1 MKKALLNT
9 LQIILKTALA
19 AVLFIMTWNWLTPY
33 FRVNRNTDGD
43 LFRNL
48 PEDTI
53 DVIALGSSHIQYAF
67 NPAVFYAETGN
78 YSYVLGSSCQ
88 PFSMSYYML
97 EEALKTQ
104 HPSVVVLDVFT
115 LLPQSQVCY
124 ADGLYYKAI
133 DMMSGDTRYEAG
145 KYGTESLPE
154 NLQEAYTYD
163 LILNHDH
170 WKDMDFSDPDSIK
183 ANTPYIISMP
193 NNENYDASYNITG
206 NIQFIG
212 NNVQIKASD
221 NLSAVQ
227 SGNKSFVPNYQYQET
242 SSSIYAL
249 NVNNQWN
256 TNTSAEAEGSTFI
269 RSLRAVRPFEA
280 YLTVEGGTSA
290 PNYIPVFGDV
300 MPTGIDAKLVNSEG
314 VNSEKWYSLD
324 GRKLQ
329 GKPTKKGLYIVNGRK
344 VVVK

>member
-1 MKKALLNT
+1 MLQVYNTGSDRVWTVVGVEADALNT
-9 LQIILKTALA
+9 NMAAII
-19 AVLFIMTWNWLTPY
+19 WNPEVE
-33 FRVNRNTDGD
+33 FNGVVNNP
-43 LFRNL
+43 NL
-48 PEDTI
+48 LLY
-53 DVIALGSSHIQYAF
+53 VKNKQYAP
-67 NPAVFYAETGN
+67 NTIKN
-78 YSYVLGSSCQ
+78 
-88 PFSMSYYML
+88 
-97 EEALKTQ
+97 
-104 HPSVVVLDVFT
+104 VVVNGEAEEITLVDAQSGNNFYCPQAFTAKKVTYEHHYGMTTGYNTCQGWETIVLPFDVAT
-115 LLPQSQVCY
+115 
-124 ADGLYYKAI
+124 
-133 DMMSGDTRYEAG
+133 
-145 KYGTESLPE
+145 
-154 NLQEAYTYD
+154 
-163 LILNHDH
+163 ILNATAQEIVPYAI
-170 WKDMDFSDPDSIK
+170 WNESSNLRTFWLYNLTASGWQAANSIK

-256 TNTSAEAEGSTFI
+256 TNTSPEAEGSTFI

-290 PNYIPVFGDV
+290 PNYIPLFGDG

-329 GKPTKKGLYIVNGRK
+329 GKPTTKGLYIVNGRK